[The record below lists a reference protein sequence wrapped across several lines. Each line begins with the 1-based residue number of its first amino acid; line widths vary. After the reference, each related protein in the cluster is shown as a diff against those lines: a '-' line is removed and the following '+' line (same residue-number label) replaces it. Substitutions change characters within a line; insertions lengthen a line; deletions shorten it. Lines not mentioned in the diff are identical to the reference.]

1 MNTQGRPLQYKNGGG
16 KFNEGRIASDNTRGK
31 RRNKKHRKGE
41 EKRPKRRRRLQQRFV
56 LRDRR
61 VARERK
67 GGKGKRRKRKEED
80 CVRPSSETERGGG
93 GGTDV
98 GRGEFLQLSLPR
110 NCGTCC
116 LCPTTVCTACQGA
129 CGGGGGCSLERGGKR
144 TKKCRREGETETKVT
159 THNWRHAQTGWRT
172 GGPHAERG
180 REQHVQLHGSVR
192 FSPYFLECGTQ
203 TRVLGRL
210 GECRWPRGGT
220 LVSIVRRRD

>member
-1 MNTQGRPLQYKNGGG
+1 M
-16 KFNEGRIASDNTRGK
+16 
-31 RRNKKHRKGE
+31 
-41 EKRPKRRRRLQQRFV
+41 QQRFV

-67 GGKGKRRKRKEED
+67 GGKGKRRRRKEED

-129 CGGGGGCSLERGGKR
+129 CGGGGAALWKEGGRGQKSAGGRERRKQKSQL
-144 TKKCRREGETETKVT
+144 T
-159 THNWRHAQTGWRT
+159 T
-172 GGPHAERG
+172 GGTHRRAGGRADPTQRGEGNNMSSYTVAFVSLHTFWNVERRLAFWG
-180 REQHVQLHGSVR
+180 GS
-192 FSPYFLECGTQ
+192 ENADGQ
-203 TRVLGRL
+203 G
-210 GECRWPRGGT
+210 GEHWS
-220 LVSIVRRRD
+220 V